1 MTLSRRSGEIP
12 MRDDAPQE
20 ESLTMTTPTPSPRK
34 PLASRTTL
42 DDDVARAV
50 IRARVRRH
58 HRRAHRV
65 LTRV

>member
-1 MTLSRRSGEIP
+1 MTLSPRWGEIL
-12 MRDDAPQE
+12 MRDGARE
-20 ESLTMTTPTPSPRK
+20 EQSLPMATPTPSPRK

-65 LTRV
+65 LTRA